1 MGGRIPTMTLIHDR
15 TPFPEKASN
24 SFSYRLLQIMDFFA
38 FNLDFGQQA
47 VHICSFQH
55 V

>member
-1 MGGRIPTMTLIHDR
+1 MPAMTLIHDR
-15 TPFPEKASN
+15 TPFPVKASN
-24 SFSYRLLQIMDFFA
+24 SISYSLLQIMDFLA